1 MTRASGRKLT
11 NNSAVHDEVE
21 IVAVN
26 DPFIEPEYAV
36 SWFAALSFKGIER
49 VLPKHLL
56 LAIVLTSSPRPTC

>member
-1 MTRASGRKLT
+1 MARASGRRLT

-36 SWFAALSFKGIER
+36 SWFSALRFKRIER
-49 VLPKHLL
+49 VLPKYLL
-56 LAIVLTSSPRPTC
+56 LAIVLTSPPRPTC